1 MLQRCEGLTEPLNLL
16 LLLHEVETMRIGI
29 LNGLRRGVGERLLQL
44 EDLLLEIDHVAHVV
58 MLALAL
64 RTAAAAS
71 GRCPWLPAL
80 ASGRVGRRSCG
91 DGGCRRGSGDDG
103 REL

>member
-1 MLQRCEGLTEPLNLL
+1 MLQRGESLAEPLNLL

-29 LNGLRRGVGERLLQL
+29 LHSLRRGVGERLLQL
-44 EDLLLEIDHVAHVV
+44 EDLLLEIDHMAHVV
-58 MLALAL
+58 MALAF
-64 RTAAAAS
+64 RTAAATS

-80 ASGRVGRRSCG
+80 ASGRVWRRSCG
-91 DGGCRRGSGDDG
+91 DGGCRRGRGDDG